1 MARGVGLDAGAF
13 EVKVVELDG
22 SFRKPRLTKVSIDR
36 VAAAT
41 AAMSDDQRAAFEAE
55 AALQAL
61 KDQKVSRQGLNL
73 GFPGREVVLRNLRIP
88 FTGDDAIRKVIKF
101 EAENAIH
108 SHNVD
113 DMVVDFM
120 TYEQTDGESSVLVA
134 AVPKKALAPLLN
146 ALEGQGIEPE
156 RVDLDAMALFRA
168 AEWAGCFGEDAAEA
182 AAIASEGGEQTDAVA
197 PVETAVEGTKARIV
211 LDVGARAT
219 RVLAVIAGR
228 LVDVRALRLGV
239 DSIAE
244 DVAARAGVGLDVARD
259 AVEAGLR
266 TGEAFE
272 VLGAGGAPAAPAA
285 DSESADGDEAADDQV
300 VVVSDQTIGADVVTA
315 ARDAF
320 LARLRRELMRFLA
333 GLPRVAAVERLYVTG
348 GGAAVPGVVD
358 CLADVFGCATQPL
371 DILSRVSHGLDADE
385 ATRIGPRIAT
395 AFGLALTMLGGRG
408 GFNFRQEDLAYK
420 RGFDRIKFPLAI
432 ACVLAA
438 FLPFLYGLRQLNE
451 LRDLGKRYGELYQ
464 VAEGGQ
470 ARRGA
475 SAVRATFWG
484 YVGLLMNDGQPNSVL
499 RPLGPKNFEDLTR
512 QLVDMETFKR
522 LPTIRSA
529 LEKHLQ
535 DQQEQTGVFEDL
547 RLPSGV
553 YVLSYFADVIQ
564 RIEKQLGSFLIA
576 ELDLNMQPRQ
586 PSLQVKIA
594 LRGAD
599 FRNRVAM
606 LQDAIRATFEDPNSP
621 FQAFGLAGGEDVFR
635 EGDGATVTMKID
647 LKEEFETEVQ
657 R

>member
-36 VAAAT
+36 VAAAP
-41 AAMSDDQRAAFEAE
+41 AAMSDEQRAAFEAD

-61 KDQKVSRQGLNL
+61 KDQKVARQGLNL

-120 TYEQTDGESSVLVA
+120 TYEQTEGESSVLVA
-134 AVPKKALAPLLN
+134 AVPKKALSPLLN

-182 AAIASEGGEQTDAVA
+182 AAVASEGGDAGEAVA
-197 PVETAVEGTKARIV
+197 PVETAAEGTRARIV

-219 RVLAVIAGR
+219 RVLAVISGR

-239 DSIAE
+239 DSVAD
-244 DVAARAGVGLDVARD
+244 DVASRAGVGLDVARD
-259 AVEAGLR
+259 AVQEALR
-266 TGEAFE
+266 TGEAFA
-272 VLGAGGAPAAPAA
+272 VLGAGAAPEAAPAA
-285 DSESADGDEAADDQV
+285 EEGDAEAGGDDAV
-300 VVVSDQTIGADVVTA
+300 VVVSDQSIGADVVSA

-348 GGAAVPGVVD
+348 GGAAMPGVVD
-358 CLADVFGCATQPL
+358 CLSDVFGCTAQPL

-385 ATRIGPRIAT
+385 AAQVGPRIAT

-438 FLPFLYGLRQLNE
+438 FLPFLYGLRQLNQ

-499 RPLGPKNFEDLTR
+499 RPLGPKNFETLTK
-512 QLVDMETFKR
+512 QLVDAETFKR
-522 LPTIRSA
+522 LPAIRSA

-553 YVLSYFADVIQ
+553 YVLSYFADAVQ

-594 LRGAD
+594 LRGED
-599 FRNRVAM
+599 FRNRVAL
-606 LQDAIRATFEDPNSP
+606 LQDALRATFDDPNSP
-621 FQAFGLAGGEDVFR
+621 FSGFGLAGGEDVFR

>member
-36 VAAAT
+36 VAAAP
-41 AAMSDDQRAAFEAE
+41 AAMSDDQRAAFEAD

-134 AVPKKALAPLLN
+134 AVPKKALSPLLN

-168 AEWAGCFGEDAAEA
+168 AEWAGCFGEFAAEA
-182 AAIASEGGEQTDAVA
+182 AAAASEGGDAVA
-197 PVETAVEGTKARIV
+197 PVETAVEGTRARIV

-219 RVLAVIAGR
+219 RVLAVIGGR
-228 LVDVRALRLGV
+228 LVDVRALRLGA
-239 DSIAE
+239 DSIAD
-244 DVAARAGVGLDVARD
+244 DVAASCGVGLDTARD
-259 AVEAGLR
+259 AVQEGLR
-266 TGEAFE
+266 TGEAFA
-272 VLGAGGAPAAPAA
+272 VLGDAGPAPAEA
-285 DSESADGDEAADDQV
+285 SEDANGEAAEGEDQV
-300 VVVSDQTIGADVVTA
+300 VVVTDQSIGADVVSA

-348 GGAAVPGVVD
+348 GGASVPGVEE
-358 CLADVFGCATQPL
+358 CLADVFGCAVQPL
-371 DILSRVSHGLDADE
+371 DVLSRVSHGLDADE
-385 ATRIGPRIAT
+385 AAKVGPRIAT

-451 LRDLGKRYGELYQ
+451 LRDLGKRYGDLYQ
-464 VAEGGQ
+464 VAEGGE

-499 RPLGPKNFEDLTR
+499 RPLGPKNFESLTR
-512 QLVDMETFKR
+512 QLVDLETFQR
-522 LPTIRSA
+522 LPAIRSA

-594 LRGAD
+594 LRGED
-599 FRNRVAM
+599 FRNRVAL
-606 LQDAIRATFEDPNSP
+606 LQDALRATFEDPNSP
-621 FQAFGLAGGEDVFR
+621 FTAFGLAGGEDVFR

>member
-1 MARGVGLDAGAF
+1 
-13 EVKVVELDG
+13 
-22 SFRKPRLTKVSIDR
+22 
-36 VAAAT
+36 
-41 AAMSDDQRAAFEAE
+41 
-55 AALQAL
+55 
-61 KDQKVSRQGLNL
+61 
-73 GFPGREVVLRNLRIP
+73 
-88 FTGDDAIRKVIKF
+88 
-101 EAENAIH
+101 
-108 SHNVD
+108 
-113 DMVVDFM
+113 
-120 TYEQTDGESSVLVA
+120 
-134 AVPKKALAPLLN
+134 
-146 ALEGQGIEPE
+146 
-156 RVDLDAMALFRA
+156 
-168 AEWAGCFGEDAAEA
+168 
-182 AAIASEGGEQTDAVA
+182 
-197 PVETAVEGTKARIV
+197 
-211 LDVGARAT
+211 VGARAT
-219 RVLAVIAGR
+219 RVLAVIGGR
-228 LVDVRALRLGV
+228 LVDVRALRLGA
-239 DSIAE
+239 DSIAD
-244 DVAARAGVGLDVARD
+244 DVAARTGVGLDVARD
-259 AVEAGLR
+259 AVQEALR
-266 TGEAFE
+266 TGEAFA
-272 VLGAGGAPAAPAA
+272 VIGAGGAAPSEPA
-285 DSESADGDEAADDQV
+285 EAADAGDGDATDGEDQV
-300 VVVSDQTIGADVVTA
+300 LVVADQSIGADVVIA

-348 GGAAVPGVVD
+348 GGSSLPGVVD
-358 CLADVFGCATQPL
+358 CLSDVFGCTAQPL
-371 DILSRVSHGLDADE
+371 DVLSRVSHGLDADE
-385 ATRIGPRIAT
+385 AARIGPRIAT

-408 GFNFRQEDLAYK
+408 GFNFRQEELAYK
-420 RGFDRIKFPLAI
+420 RGFDRVKFPLAI

-464 VAEGGQ
+464 VAEGGE

-499 RPLGPKNFEDLTR
+499 RPLGPKNFEGLTR
-512 QLVDMETFKR
+512 QLVDLQTFQR
-522 LPTIRSA
+522 LPAIRSA

-594 LRGAD
+594 LRGED
-599 FRNRVAM
+599 FRNRVAL
-606 LQDAIRATFEDPNSP
+606 LQDALRATFEDPNSP
-621 FQAFGLAGGEDVFR
+621 FSAFGLAGGEDVFR